1 MRIKF
6 RVPKTNAKKTGK
18 KGSYYKP
25 KSNLVKT
32 IKSVLHNESETKKA
46 MSFLSTP
53 RAMTI
58 SSTSEYYRIIPQIQR
73 IGVSAPITHD
83 ATRIG
88 NEVSPLACKTHITLT
103 LQSDTIA
110 RDLYVTLYFLKVRG
124 YDNYNDAVPS
134 GGQPLQLLDRCDGT
148 QQGFLGDIQSMDLPV
163 FANSFTLLKKKI
175 IRLKCDPGAQ
185 NGPTATSSGYGVLN
199 TCYRF
204 TYNHKLPKKFKY
216 QQDEGFPNNYA
227 PCLLVGYSYADGMT
241 PQPTPRDVLL
251 TFTNIMYYKDE

>member
-1 MRIKF
+1 MRDKF
-6 RVPKTNAKKTGK
+6 KVPRRKAKKAAPK
-18 KGSYYKP
+18 KA
-25 KSNLVKT
+25 NTALTNV
-32 IKSVLHNESETKKA
+32 IKRVMHRESETKKA

-58 SSTSEYYRIIPQIQR
+58 SSSTEYYRIVPQIQR

-88 NEVSPLACKTHITLT
+88 NEIVPTSIKTHITLT

-110 RDLYVTLYFLKVRG
+110 RDLYVTLYFVKVRG
-124 YDNYNDAVPS
+124 YDNYNDAIPS

-148 QQGFLGDIQSMDLPV
+148 QQGFLGDIVSMDLPV

-204 TYNHKLPKKFKY
+204 TYNHKLPAKFKY
-216 QQDEGFPNNYA
+216 QQDEGYPNNYA
-227 PCLLVGYSYADGMT
+227 PCLLVGYTYADGTT
-241 PQPTPRDVLL
+241 PQPAPRDVLL
-251 TFTNIMYYKDE
+251 TFTNVMYYKDE